1 MLFQKIL
8 NPLSRKV
15 FLIFETYSIRKFQW
29 TLFRSLLPSRNATL
43 SSVVSPRSHWVH
55 WCNPKSWKG
64 KCHNLSF
71 LLCFPIMEQ
80 LTLVPHT
87 WILLIKALTV
97 KFMMSLSPLI
107 QAWQRGQIQGHML
120 LLCLEIISS
129 RPCRTWTQ
137 TDLSSPFRNETELM
151 KNGCKCLVMV
161 PFIFS
166 GALFVW
172 FLNFVLFLFC
182 CCCCSKQNTNHVSP
196 VQISLG

>member
-1 MLFQKIL
+1 MRLC
-8 NPLSRKV
+8 PV
-15 FLIFETYSIRKFQW
+15 WFLQGAIGSIGAIQNHERA
-29 TLFRSLLPSRNATL
+29 N
-43 SSVVSPRSHWVH
+43 VIY
-55 WCNPKSWKG
+55 
-64 KCHNLSF
+64 LSF

-97 KFMMSLSPLI
+97 KFMLSLSPLI
-107 QAWQRGQIQGHML
+107 QAGQRGRYRVT
-120 LLCLEIISS
+120 CCCSVWRSS
-129 RPCRTWTQ
+129 PAGRSYMHCACRTWTQ

-172 FLNFVLFLFC
+172 FLNFVLFCFFFAVVFVPNKTL
-182 CCCCSKQNTNHVSP
+182 
-196 VQISLG
+196 IM